1 MKNTVFVLWLG
12 LAVADIGWAQNEP
25 YKNPDLS
32 PRERAED
39 LLKRLTLKEK
49 ASLMINSS
57 PAVERLGIK
66 PYNWWSEALHGVA
79 RSGVATVYPI
89 TMGMASV
96 FDDKAVEAVYT
107 TVSDEAR
114 AKYHDA
120 HKKGRYGQ
128 MNEGLTFWT
137 PNVNIFRD
145 PRWGRGQET
154 WGEDPYLTSR
164 MGVAVVRGLQ
174 GPADAKYDKLHACAK
189 HYAVHSGPEAK
200 RHYFDVEQLDPR
212 DLWETYL
219 PAFKVLVQEADV
231 KEVMCAY
238 QRFEGEPCCGSE
250 RLLHQILRDEW
261 GFKYVVVSDC
271 GAIGDFFNPGLHETH
286 PDAATASA
294 SAVTSG
300 TDLECGW
307 GDYMQLEAAVD
318 RGLITEHRI
327 DTSLCRLLEARFAL
341 GEMDDDALVPWSR
354 IGIDTVDCQTHKQ
367 MALDIARK
375 SLVLLHNDGVLP
387 LDKTRG
393 DVVVMGP
400 NAVDSVMQW
409 GNYEGTPSHTYTVLD
424 GIRERLGRDVRYE
437 KGCDLLSNEV
447 FDSYFHHLSHD
458 GRTGLKATYWNNLE
472 MKGEAV
478 TTQELA
484 TPINKNN
491 GGNTVFAVGVNLQN
505 FTAVYE
511 GTFRPSQ
518 GGKYDLVIE
527 GDDGYRV
534 YVNGEKVIDYW
545 GEHAREKREYA
556 LDATAGKDYDI
567 KIEYMQAAGEALLK
581 FDVGIRRQVS
591 PAEVVDRVK
600 DAGTVVFV
608 GGISPDLEG
617 EEKNHVNCP
626 GFAGG
631 DRTSIEL
638 PQVQRDILKA
648 LKAAGKRV
656 VFVNCS
662 GSAMALVPELESC
675 DAILQAW
682 YPGQAGGLAVA
693 DVLFGDFNPSG
704 KLPVTFYK
712 NTEQLPDFEDYS
724 MKGRTYRYMTDKPLF
739 PFGYGL
745 SYTTFDISKGRLSKS
760 SVEAG
765 EGVKFTAQVK
775 NTGKR
780 DGAEVVQVYIRKVGD
795 TEGPL
800 KSLRGFR
807 RVELKAGESRTV
819 SIELSPDAFDFFDTS
834 TNTMRVVPGEYE
846 IMYGN
851 SSDTPEGNKLKFVL
865 L

>member
-1 MKNTVFVLWLG
+1 MRKFVFAFCVG
-12 LAVADIGWAQNEP
+12 VMAAMSSPAQDEP

-32 PRERAED
+32 PQERADD

-49 ASLMINSS
+49 ISLMQNQS
-57 PAVERLGIK
+57 PGVERLGIK

-79 RSGVATVYPI
+79 RNGLATVYPI

-96 FDDKAVEAVYT
+96 FDDKLIEDIYV
-107 TVSDEAR
+107 TVSDEGR
-114 AKYHDA
+114 AKFHDA
-120 HKKGRYGQ
+120 RRHGRYGRG
-128 MNEGLTFWT
+128 NEGLTFWN

-154 WGEDPYLTSR
+154 WGEDPYLTTR
-164 MGVAVVRGLQ
+164 MGVAVVRGMQ
-174 GPADAKYDKLHACAK
+174 GPADAKYDKTHACAK

-200 RHYFDVEQLDPR
+200 RHSFDVENLEPR

-219 PAFKVLVQEADV
+219 PAFKALVQEADV

-238 QRFEGEPCCGSE
+238 QRFEGEPCCGSN
-250 RLLHQILRDEW
+250 RLLTQILRDEW
-261 GFKYVVVSDC
+261 GYKHLVVSDC
-271 GAIGDFFNPGLHETH
+271 GAISDFFYQGRHETH
-286 PDAATASA
+286 PDAATSSA
-294 SAVTSG
+294 SAVING
-300 TDLECGW
+300 TDLECGVEYAHL
-307 GDYMQLEAAVD
+307 DEAVE

-327 DTSLCRLLEARFAL
+327 DTSLRRLLEARFAL

-354 IGIDTVDCQTHKQ
+354 ISIDTVDCGTHRR
-367 MALDIARK
+367 MALDVTRK
-375 SLVLLHNDGVLP
+375 SMVLLHNNGILP
-387 LDKTRG
+387 LDKG
-393 DVVVMGP
+393 DAGKIAVMGP

-409 GNYEGTPSHTYTVLD
+409 GNYKGVPAHTYTILE
-424 GIRERLGRDVRYE
+424 GIRGAIGNVPYE
-437 KGCDLLSNEV
+437 KGCELLDNHV
-447 FDSYFHHLSHD
+447 FDSYYNKVSHD
-458 GRTGLKATYWNNLE
+458 GRPGMKATYWNNME
-472 MKGEAV
+472 MRGEVAA
-478 TTQELA
+478 TQELPS
-484 TPINKNN
+484 PISLSN
-491 GGNTVFAVGVNLQN
+491 GGHTVFTSGVGLEN

-511 GTFRPSQ
+511 GTFRPEVSD
-518 GGKYDLVIE
+518 KYTLAVE

-545 GEHAREKREYA
+545 GEHSSAKREYTLEA
-556 LDATAGKDYDI
+556 AAGKDYEI
-567 KIEYMQAAGEALLK
+567 KIEYMQAGAEALLK
-581 FDVGIRRQVS
+581 FDIGVHRQIP
-591 PAEVVDRVK
+591 PAEVVERVK
-600 DAGTVVFV
+600 DAETVIFV
-608 GGISPDLEG
+608 GGISPNLEG
-617 EEKNHVNCP
+617 EDKYFVYCP

-648 LKAAGKRV
+648 LKAAGKKV

-775 NTGKR
+775 NTGNR
-780 DGAEVVQVYIRKVGD
+780 DGAEVVQVYVRKVGD

-819 SIELSPDAFDFFDTS
+819 SIELSPETFEFFDTS

-851 SSDTPEGNKLKFVL
+851 SSDTPEANKLTVVL
-865 L
+865 R